1 MKRILPIILIL
12 SIIGFFA
19 GSFMLPGFA
28 KDVVKKKKQLDGFIS
43 EEQNLPTVNN
53 LLEAKSEEI
62 ELLDK
67 TFPKKEEL
75 IVVIQSVDTLA
86 ASSGVFTSL
95 HFESEDVVKG
105 KKTGSVIP
113 ISITIEGNFENIVSF
128 ITSLGK
134 NRYLYE
140 IDIIDGAAKNGL
152 LSNNKVTLKGVV
164 YVANQ

>member
-12 SIIGFFA
+12 SILGFFA
-19 GSFMLPGFA
+19 GSFMLPEFA
-28 KDVVKKKKQLDGFIS
+28 KDVIKKKKQLDGFIA

-62 ELLDK
+62 ELLDR

-75 IVVIQSVDTLA
+75 ISVVQSIDILA
-86 ASSGVFTSL
+86 ASSGVFASL
-95 HFESEDVVKG
+95 HFEREDATKG
-105 KKTGSVIP
+105 KKAGNVIP
-113 ISITIEGNFENIVSF
+113 ISITVEGNFENIVSF

-140 IDIIDGAAKNGL
+140 IDVIDGIAKSGL
-152 LSNNKVTLKGVV
+152 LSNNKVTIRGAI
-164 YVANQ
+164 YVASQ